1 VEETILMRSSPASIA
16 TPIVL
21 QMETEN
27 ASIPLMNQREREKRL
42 ERKIEVTGTG
52 TGTGTIAQGMIEIEI
67 ETEVTET
74 GEAIEATIMR
84 GGAGIL
90 IMVEIGGTNPIQ
102 TLLEDS
108 VIALDHSPHQNHNH
122 LNGEAN
128 GRVGLIWHLQVQ
140 LSSLVQ

>member
-1 VEETILMRSSPASIA
+1 MRSSPASIA

-27 ASIPLMNQREREKRL
+27 ASIPLMNQREREKKL
-42 ERKIEVTGTG
+42 ERKIEVTG

-102 TLLEDS
+102 TLLDDS

>member
-1 VEETILMRSSPASIA
+1 VDSLSSSVGFPLLFGNEDPFQLLMYSVSSLVA
-16 TPIVL
+16 
-21 QMETEN
+21 
-27 ASIPLMNQREREKRL
+27 
-42 ERKIEVTGTG
+42 
-52 TGTGTIAQGMIEIEI
+52 
-67 ETEVTET
+67 
-74 GEAIEATIMR
+74 

-90 IMVEIGGTNPIQ
+90 IMVEIGGTNPVQ
-102 TLLEDS
+102 TLLDDS